1 MYPMKI
7 VFPKQIKI
15 LSHTFTVVQRKDEA
29 GGSFD
34 FSRNEIVIGTM
45 FLKSDPAY
53 TFSIICH
60 EVMEAIAVI
69 TATRFSD
76 TSVLGNYHFVMDHK
90 QFEIN
95 ISLFASVIQEFLPKS
110 K

>member
-15 LSHTFTVVQRKDEA
+15 LSHTFTVVQKKDDA

-34 FSRNEIVIGTM
+34 FSRNEHVNRTM
-45 FLKSDPAY
+45 LLQSDPAY

-60 EVMEAIAVI
+60 EVMEAITVV

-76 TSVLGNYHFVMDHK
+76 TSVLGNYHFIMDHK

-95 ISLFASVIQEFLPKS
+95 VSIFASVIQEFLPKS